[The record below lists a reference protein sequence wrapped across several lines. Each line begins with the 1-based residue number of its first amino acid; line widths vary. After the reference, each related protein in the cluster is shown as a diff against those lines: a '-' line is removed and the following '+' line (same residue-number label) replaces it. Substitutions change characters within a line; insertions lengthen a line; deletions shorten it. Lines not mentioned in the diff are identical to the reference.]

1 MLIRRIAS
9 SLVAV
14 ACVVV
19 MSMTGFAG
27 PAIGQPADDAPPVT
41 ALGWQQLGI
50 NPQISLVGDDVAQK
64 LSIPVPQGLS
74 PITFSGLLG
83 AVNNIPSGFI
93 EAQTVDGRFVGS
105 VPIPN
110 IPPGQPPA
118 PFTFDIASV
127 PVVHREIQ
135 LNLILRVDDTDDVCE
150 PLPTL
155 TMTELSAA
163 FTGAV
168 QSPTTIEDFLPV
180 VAPVIDLYVDP
191 APTDAEKSTIL
202 NLVAA
207 LTKHYQPAKV
217 TTNVRPL
224 PRTEAGPPPDRD
236 ASVRA
241 IVIRDIDEPEPGV
254 RLVTDAGPPYLLMT
268 GQGEALSRQAGLF
281 RDELLKVAQTGSVSV
296 ESAEGAVGEQGTT
309 ATFEQL
315 RIGGSTSVM
324 GESYIFLN
332 IAPALSKSAKPGIVD
347 VRLLANYTP
356 VEEAEKGTMVVA
368 AGEVV
373 LATVRLDASGRVDN
387 RFSIP
392 ADVAARDQD
401 LTVTI
406 RYEPGPGCTPVTLP
420 MKFEIDPM
428 STATVRTGGAVE
440 MGGFAALPQGFIPK
454 FQVALDGSDP
464 DELAH
469 AAMIIGSIQRLSS
482 TALIP
487 ELVSIEQAAASDTSA
502 LVIASAQTVQEK
514 GLNPPIAPKGG
525 MSEVDL
531 PAAVVIDISTGLAA
545 LQSYAQNDRTIVL
558 LTASGPWSMAA
569 PLFDYLAGLPQGWRN
584 LSGDVLVVG
593 QGLVPRE
600 LTVRSDGPV
609 MAGLPGIN
617 ADAVEQESDTRGW
630 YEWTLLGAGVLVI
643 LALIGGTVVLLRK
656 RSRPGAGIGPQ
667 S

>member
-1 MLIRRIAS
+1 M
-9 SLVAV
+9 VAI
-14 ACVVV
+14 
-19 MSMTGFAG
+19 SMTGVVGLAV
-27 PAIGQPADDAPPVT
+27 GQPADDAPPVT
-41 ALGWQQLGI
+41 AIGWQQLGI
-50 NPQISLVGDDVAQK
+50 NPQISLVGDDVTQRI
-64 LSIPVPQGLS
+64 SIPVPPGLS
-74 PITFSGLLG
+74 PITFSGLLS

-127 PVVHREIQ
+127 PVMHREVQ

-155 TMTELSAA
+155 VMTDISAT

-168 QSPTTIEDFLPV
+168 QSPTTIEEFLPV

-191 APTDAEKSTIL
+191 APTDAEKSTVL
-202 NLVAA
+202 RLVAA
-207 LTKHYQPAKV
+207 LTKHYQPATV
-217 TTNVRPL
+217 TTNVLSL
-224 PRTEAGPPPDRD
+224 PRMEAGPPPDRD
-236 ASVRA
+236 PSVRA
-241 IVIRDIDEPEPGV
+241 IVIRDVDEPEAGV
-254 RLVTDAGPPYLLMT
+254 RLVTDAGPPYLLMA
-268 GQGEALSRQAGLF
+268 GRGEALARQPGLF
-281 RDELLKVAQTGSVSV
+281 RDGLQKVAQTGTVTV
-296 ESAEGAVGEQGTT
+296 ESAETAPGEGAAT

-332 IAPALSKSAKPGIVD
+332 IAPALSTSAEPGIVD

-356 VEEAEKGTMVVA
+356 VEEVEKGTMVVA
-368 AGEVV
+368 AGDVV
-373 LATVRLDASGRVDN
+373 LTTVRLDASGRVDN

-406 RYEPGPGCTPVTLP
+406 RYEPGPGCTPITLP

-428 STATVRTGGAVE
+428 STATVRPGGAVE

-469 AAMIIGSIQRLSS
+469 AAKIIGSIQRLTT
-482 TALIP
+482 TALNP
-487 ELVSIEQAAASDTSA
+487 ELVGIDQAATSDTSA
-502 LVIASAQTVQEK
+502 LVIASAQTVEEK
-514 GLNPPIAPKGG
+514 NLNPPITPKGG
-525 MSEVDL
+525 RSEVDL
-531 PAAVVIDISTGLAA
+531 PASVVVDISTGLAA
-545 LQSYAQNDRTIVL
+545 LQSYAQNGRTIVL
-558 LTASGPWSMAA
+558 LAASGPWTLAT

-600 LTVRSDGPV
+600 LTVRTDGPV
-609 MAGLPGIN
+609 MAGSHGVN

-643 LALIGGTVVLLRK
+643 LTLIGATIVLLRK
-656 RSRPGAGIGPQ
+656 RSRPSASVGPQ